1 MFFIFQT
8 PIEMKVYVPVKTA
21 LLASF
26 QSQLYLGQNRITYK
40 WYNLENITKHSK
52 NKKIYYH

>member
-1 MFFIFQT
+1 
-8 PIEMKVYVPVKTA
+8 MKVYVSVKTA

-26 QSQLYLGQNRITYK
+26 QSQLFLGQNRITYK

-52 NKKIYYH
+52 NKKKNLYH